1 MSIPLLRRL
10 PIAPVVF
17 AAVLLGAVTLAALPA
32 VIYAQPPPPH
42 LFAGQVDDVTI
53 NGDPWDGTLIEVID
67 SDGDRV
73 AVVDRSDNGWRA
85 LVPPTAGSV
94 RFRLGDAVSQVFT
107 IIPGN
112 LTQIAL
118 TLVDGGPGRSVALVT
133 GFNFVV
139 WTGLTM
145 SVDDALASFPD
156 ITRISA
162 IFEFH
167 ASTQGWLSVRP
178 GGLAFLQGFSDLVA
192 GRSYVFSMTGAANW
206 TMPVDGAVAGTLND
220 RDRIHDHWL
229 GGRRWRPAGRDR
241 RDRQCRRC
249 RGALP
254 LQRRDSGIR
263 LVPSRIAGLPCS
275 RSMPSVS
282 TMSSSCRPRPARA
295 SRSSAAHAA
304 TIEEARALRPG
315 LSRFRVAAST
325 RKRAPPAVPAPTACR
340 RA

>member
-32 VIYAQPPPPH
+32 VISAQPPPPH

-73 AVVDRSDNGWRA
+73 AVVDRSDNGWSA
-85 LVPPTAGSV
+85 FVPPTAGSV

-162 IFEFH
+162 IFEFD

-192 GRSYVFSMTGAANW
+192 GHSYVFSMTGAANW
-206 TMPVDGAVAGTLND
+206 TMPVDGAVAGTLTIATGFTTIGWVGADGVPQDVIDAIAN
-220 RDRIHDHWL
+220 
-229 GGRRWRPAGRDR
+229 AGAVVVLFRFN
-241 RDRQCRRC
+241 
-249 RGALP
+249 
-254 LQRRDSGIR
+254 
-263 LVPSRIAGLPCS
+263 
-275 RSMPSVS
+275 
-282 TMSSSCRPRPARA
+282 
-295 SRSSAAHAA
+295 AA
-304 TIEEARALRPG
+304 TQAYDSFRPG
-315 LSRFRVAAST
+315 SPAFLQSIDAISQYDVFFVQASSGT
-325 RKRAPPAVPAPTACR
+325 SITQ
-340 RA
+340 